1 MLFRGIKYPFS
12 VPHTSGELDQQQPG
26 VNSVSHF
33 QGCHFSGGSLPGAV
47 HFDSLPCG
55 EGAGDRGVS
64 PSDQLERAEQIPSQ
78 GEVQNGGAPHHSL
91 SSPQGRFHDETR
103 SQGRLLC
110 RSDSSRV
117 KEISSVLPRGK
128 NIRILLPSF
137 RPFTGS
143 PRLHQN
149 PPSYH
154 SGTALRGNTNSNL
167 LGRSSADS
175 LSEGPIDQDLQ
186 LCEEAFVRPRINSET
201 REMLTGTHPSPSLS
215 GCGVGHDLHVD
226 FPARRADRSDTR
238 SMPDDA
244 RVSVNISGR
253 AVKPA
258 GPQEPCGTD
267 RSVGS
272 NFTLQSPA
280 TPAGSATPPV

>member
-12 VPHTSGELDQQQPG
+12 VPHTGGELDQQQPG

-64 PSDQLERAEQIPSQ
+64 PSDQLESVEQIPSQ

-154 SGTALRGNTNSNL
+154 SGTAFRGNTNSNL
-167 LGRSSADS
+167 LGRPSADS
-175 LSEGPIDQDLQ
+175 PSEGPIDQDLQ
-186 LCEEAFVRPRINSET
+186 LCEEAFVRPRIYIVKLEKCSPEP
-201 REMLTGTHPSPSLS
+201 THRLVFL
-215 GCGVGHDLHVD
+215 GAVL
-226 FPARRADRSDTR
+226 DTTC
-238 SMPDDA
+238 M
-244 RVSVNISGR
+244 
-253 AVKPA
+253 
-258 GPQEPCGTD
+258 
-267 RSVGS
+267 
-272 NFTLQSPA
+272 
-280 TPAGSATPPV
+280 